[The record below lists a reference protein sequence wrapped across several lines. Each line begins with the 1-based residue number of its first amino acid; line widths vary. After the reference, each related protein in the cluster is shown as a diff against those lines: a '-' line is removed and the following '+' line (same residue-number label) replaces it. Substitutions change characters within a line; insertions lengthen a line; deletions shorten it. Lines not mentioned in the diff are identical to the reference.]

1 MNCLWF
7 LVETHLMQF
16 AWLHITNSYGSLTLS
31 SLETFFGSALG
42 SIEHTHFHSLET
54 FASACR
60 STGPRLRPVGLGCFL
75 ITSYLKFRSTSIDFL
90 FAFLVSSWRWWR
102 LIYMQRTF
110 PSLSSFEANRRVWG
124 TFLITTSHINICFIR
139 CSIAQC
145 VRSKLN
151 SVLRIN
157 KSECLWFRCSV
168 VYRPLR
174 LVNKFGYLIVN
185 QGEGRERLCWTF
197 PQQNIRALRCSFA
210 VPQIGYNEKWQFAR
224 LRFELSEVLVEN
236 DENDFSEFRLSNRIK
251 E

>member
-90 FAFLVSSWRWWR
+90 FAFRVSSWRWWR

-110 PSLSSFEANRRVWG
+110 PSPLKFWGQPTSVRNFSHNNKPHKYMFYSLQHRTMCTLEIKFSSP
-124 TFLITTSHINICFIR
+124 
-139 CSIAQC
+139 
-145 VRSKLN
+145 
-151 SVLRIN
+151 N
-157 KSECLWFRCSV
+157 K
-168 VYRPLR
+168 
-174 LVNKFGYLIVN
+174 
-185 QGEGRERLCWTF
+185 
-197 PQQNIRALRCSFA
+197 
-210 VPQIGYNEKWQFAR
+210 
-224 LRFELSEVLVEN
+224 
-236 DENDFSEFRLSNRIK
+236 
-251 E
+251 